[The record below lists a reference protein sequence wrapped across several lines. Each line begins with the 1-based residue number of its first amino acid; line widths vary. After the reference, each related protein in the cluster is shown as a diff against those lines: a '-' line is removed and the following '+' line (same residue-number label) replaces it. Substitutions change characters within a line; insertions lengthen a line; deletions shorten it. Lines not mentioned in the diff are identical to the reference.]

1 MNTTKKT
8 IVAGLLAASVQLAH
22 AGTVLVVLSDQDQLS
37 LKDGKTLQTGFFLNE
52 LMEPVQ
58 TFIQAGHTV
67 VFATP
72 SGKAPTADQKSND
85 ASFWGGNDKA
95 RQESLALLATLKLTS
110 KSGSP
115 AISFAQAKK
124 IGYDKFDAV
133 FVPGGHIP
141 MQDLLKDQQL
151 GQLLTSFHDSG
162 KVTGFTC
169 HGTIAMLSAVPD
181 ARGFVTAL
189 ESGKQPA
196 APANWIYKGY
206 KVTAFT
212 DEEEEQSKDFL
223 KGGKMK
229 LFPQDG
235 LAAAGASFIA
245 GKPWT
250 ENVVEDR
257 EVISGQN
264 PQSAKAVAVAML
276 KKLK

>member
-1 MNTTKKT
+1 LKKT
-8 IVAGLLAASVQLAH
+8 LIAALLAVAANFAH
-22 AGTVLVVLSDQDQLS
+22 AGTVLVVLSDQDQLD
-37 LKDGKTLQTGFFLNE
+37 LKDGKVMQTGFFLNE
-52 LMEPVQ
+52 LMQPVQ
-58 TFIQAGHTV
+58 AFVEAGETV

-85 ASFWGGNDKA
+85 VNFWGGDEKA

-110 KSGSP
+110 KTHSP
-115 AISFAQAKK
+115 AISLAQVKQ

-141 MQDLLKDQQL
+141 MQELLKDKQL
-151 GQLLTSFHDSG
+151 GELLTNFHENG

-169 HGTIAMLSAVPD
+169 HGTIAMLSALPD
-181 ARGFVTAL
+181 ASSFVTAL

-212 DEEEEQSKDFL
+212 DAEEEQAKGFL
-223 KGGKMK
+223 GGGHMK
-229 LFPQDG
+229 LVPQDG
-235 LAAAGASFIA
+235 LVAAGANFVEA
-245 GKPWT
+245 KPWS
-250 ENVVEDR
+250 ENVVEDH

-264 PQSAKAVAVAML
+264 PQSAKAVALAML
-276 KKLK
+276 AKLK

>member
-1 MNTTKKT
+1 MKKT
-8 IVAGLLAASVQLAH
+8 LIAGLLAAAASFAN
-22 AGTVLVVLSDQDQLS
+22 AGTVLVVLSDQDQLD

-52 LMEPVQ
+52 LLEPVQ

-85 ASFWGGNDKA
+85 VNFWGGNEKA

-110 KSGSP
+110 KTGSP
-115 AISFAQAKK
+115 AISFAQVKK
-124 IGYDKFDAV
+124 SGYDKFDAV

-151 GQLLTSFHDSG
+151 GQLLTHFHNSG

-169 HGTIAMLSAVPD
+169 HGTIAMVSSVPD
-181 ARGFVTAL
+181 TRGFIAAL
-189 ESGKQPA
+189 ESGKQPT

-212 DEEEEQSKDFL
+212 NEEEEQSKAFL
-223 KGGKMK
+223 GGGKMK

-235 LAAAGASFIA
+235 LSAAGASFVE
-245 GKPWT
+245 GKPWS

-276 KKLK
+276 KKLH

>member
-1 MNTTKKT
+1 MKKS
-8 IVAGLLAASVQLAH
+8 IIAGLLAAAASFAH
-22 AGTVLVVLSDQDQLS
+22 AGTVLVVLSNQDQLN
-37 LKDGKTLQTGFFLNE
+37 LKDGKIMQTGFFLNE

-58 TFIQAGHTV
+58 AFVEAGQTV

-85 ASFWGGNDKA
+85 VNFWGGNEKA
-95 RQESLALLATLKLTS
+95 RQESLALLDTLKLTS
-110 KSGSP
+110 KTGSP
-115 AISFAQAKK
+115 TISLAQVKK

-141 MQDLLKDQQL
+141 MQELLKDRQL
-151 GQLLTSFHDSG
+151 SELLSNFHEQG

-169 HGTIAMLSAVPD
+169 HGTIAMVSAVPD
-181 ARGFVTAL
+181 ARGFVSAL
-189 ESGKQPA
+189 EAGKKPA
-196 APANWIYKGY
+196 APANWIYQGY

-212 DEEEEQSKDFL
+212 NEEEEQAKGFL
-223 KGGKMK
+223 NGGHMK

-235 LAAAGASFIA
+235 LVAAGANFVEAKAWS
-245 GKPWT
+245 

-264 PQSAKAVAVAML
+264 PQSAKAVALAML
-276 KKLK
+276 AKLK

>member
-1 MNTTKKT
+1 MKKT
-8 IVAGLLAASVQLAH
+8 IIAGLLAAAANFAN
-22 AGTVLVVLSDQDQLS
+22 AGTVLVVLSDQDQLN

-52 LMEPVQ
+52 LLEPVQ

-85 ASFWGGNDKA
+85 VNFWGGNEKA

-110 KSGSP
+110 KTGSP
-115 AISFAQAKK
+115 AISFAQVKK
-124 IGYDKFDAV
+124 IGYDKFDGM

-151 GQLLTSFHDSG
+151 GQLLTNFHDNG

-169 HGTIAMLSAVPD
+169 HGTIAMVSSVPD
-181 ARGFVTAL
+181 ARGFIAAL

-196 APANWIYKGY
+196 APASWIYKGY

-212 DEEEEQSKDFL
+212 NEEEEQSKAFL
-223 KGGKMK
+223 GGGKMK

-235 LAAAGASFIA
+235 LTAAGASFVE
-245 GKPWT
+245 GKPWS

-264 PQSAKAVAVAML
+264 PQSAKAVALAML
-276 KKLK
+276 KKLH

>member
-1 MNTTKKT
+1 MKKT
-8 IVAGLLAASVQLAH
+8 IIAALLAAAANFAN
-22 AGTVLVVLSDQDQLS
+22 AGTVLVVLSDQDQLN
-37 LKDGKTLQTGFFLNE
+37 LKDGKVMQTGFFLNE

-58 TFIQAGHTV
+58 AFVEAGQTV

-85 ASFWGGNDKA
+85 ANFWGGNEKA
-95 RQESLALLATLKLTS
+95 RQESLALLDTLKLTS
-110 KSGSP
+110 KNASP
-115 AISFAQAKK
+115 AISFAQVKK
-124 IGYDKFDAV
+124 VGYDKFDAV

-141 MQDLLKDQQL
+141 MQDLLMDKQL
-151 GQLLTSFHDSG
+151 GELLANFHAKG

-169 HGTIAMLSAVPD
+169 HGTIAMLSSMPD
-181 ARGFVTAL
+181 PRGFVTTL

-212 DEEEEQSKDFL
+212 DEEEEQSKGFL
-223 KGGKMK
+223 NGGHMK

-235 LAAAGASFIA
+235 LVAAGADFVEA
-245 GKPWT
+245 KPWS

-264 PQSAKAVAVAML
+264 PQSAKAVALAML
-276 KKLK
+276 TKLR